1 MKITFN
7 NEQYRQVLNY
17 DSYGRRC
24 LKFSERIA
32 VHAAIS
38 HRLTYERDKDLK
50 HELAMKV
57 LQILTEIKDNGY
69 KDKEVRIKEQN
80 GELIEINNEI

>member
-1 MKITFN
+1 MKTTFN

-24 LKFSERIA
+24 LKFMERIA
-32 VHAAIS
+32 IHSAIS
-38 HRLTYERDKDLK
+38 HRLTYERDKELSP
-50 HELAMKV
+50 ELAMKV
-57 LQILTEIKDNGY
+57 LQILREIQDNGY
-69 KDKEVRIKEQN
+69 QAKEVRIKEQN